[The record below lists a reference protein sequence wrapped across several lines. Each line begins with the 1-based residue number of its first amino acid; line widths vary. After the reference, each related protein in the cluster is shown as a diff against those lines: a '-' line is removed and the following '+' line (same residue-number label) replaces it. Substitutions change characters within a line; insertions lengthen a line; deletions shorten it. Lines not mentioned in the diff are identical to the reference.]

1 EVELEVPE
9 GWSVSRGRQ
18 MVGTIPA
25 KQSRTATFTV
35 TAPGDITPGEHV
47 LLRAQVSSNKGDGFN
62 VLPLRTAGPVEAGI
76 ADRPEIA
83 QFLQWT
89 RELGMQRLDALVPTR
104 DSLGQGGSEDFELVV
119 RNH

>member
-1 EVELEVPE
+1 
-9 GWSVSRGRQ
+9 
-18 MVGTIPA
+18 
-25 KQSRTATFTV
+25 F
-35 TAPGDITPGEHV
+35 H
-47 LLRAQVSSNKGDGFN
+47 
-62 VLPLRTAGPVEAGI
+62 VLPLRTAGPLEAGI

-119 RNH
+119 RNHSGADHDAEVVLELPEGFTADPEQLVVDAVPAGGEKTMTVRI